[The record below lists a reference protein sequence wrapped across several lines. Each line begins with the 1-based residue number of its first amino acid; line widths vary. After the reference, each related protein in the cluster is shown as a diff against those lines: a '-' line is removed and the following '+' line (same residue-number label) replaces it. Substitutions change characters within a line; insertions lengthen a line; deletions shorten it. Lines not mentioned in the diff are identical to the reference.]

1 MNSVLTRQTYV
12 PVVARLCLRNAIP
25 EIEDAARYLDD
36 AVSAHISNQPQL
48 AGELIA
54 QANNP
59 AMRKAIGE
67 WADSLRGPKSPYNQ
81 HRPVPGAPPKLNR
94 AECLKPRMPS
104 EEDKLRLIRRDGF
117 HCRFCGIPVLRKEV
131 RNCLISLYPSVIPWG
146 TPFTINHVAL
156 YAMDA
161 QYDHLL
167 PNSRGGSSELSNM
180 VITCNPCNYGRG
192 EHSIEEM
199 GLADP
204 RMREPIHSAWE
215 GLERL
220 LIYHERRSVSKET
233 LG

>member
-1 MNSVLTRQTYV
+1 MNSELTRQSSV
-12 PVVARLCLRNAIP
+12 PMVGRLCLRTAIS
-25 EIEDAARYLDD
+25 EIEDAARYLDE
-36 AVSAHISNQPQL
+36 AVSAHILNQRQL
-48 AGELIA
+48 AAELIA

-67 WADSLRGPKSPYNQ
+67 WAYTLRGPKSLYNR
-81 HRPVPGAPPKLNR
+81 HRPVLGAPPKLNKAQR
-94 AECLKPRMPS
+94 LKPRMPS
-104 EEDKLRLIRRDGF
+104 AEDKLRLLRRDGF

-131 RNCLISLYPSVIPWG
+131 RNCLISHYPSVIPWG
-146 TPFTINHVAL
+146 TPFVINHVAL

-167 PNSRGGSSELSNM
+167 PHSRGGSRDLCNM

-192 EHSIEEM
+192 EHTIEEM

-204 RMREPIHSAWE
+204 RIREPIHSAWD

-220 LIYHERRSVSKET
+220 LLHHDE
-233 LG
+233 G